1 MAKTNSLEREI
12 VDSIAYCSFCT
23 KPQTDVA
30 VLVAGPGV
38 YVCNECVAMC
48 NEVIAQTLNAKNDKA
63 ASKSKHDP
71 IAYLESVDSEKLK
84 EKLIQ
89 RELVRQNVGNIQQMI
104 VDVLRSRKVS
114 WAEIGD
120 SLGVSRQ
127 AVWQRFRIAD

>member
-1 MAKTNSLEREI
+1 MAKTNSLKREI

-23 KPQTDVA
+23 KPQTDVE

-38 YVCNECVAMC
+38 YVCNECVSMC
-48 NEVIAQTLNAKNDKA
+48 NEIIAQTSNAKKDKT

-127 AVWQRFRIAD
+127 AVWQRFGTAD